1 MTQVTFIT
9 ADGKRFDID
18 GDDGESLMQIAT
30 NNLVPGVIGECGGS
44 CACATCHVYVSEEW
58 MDRVPPVAD
67 MERDLL
73 TIVAEPQPNSRLS
86 CQIELDPSLA
96 GLVLNV
102 PPDLY

>member
-1 MTQVTFIT
+1 VTQVTFIT

>member
-30 NNLVPGVIGECGGS
+30 NNLVPGIIGECGGS

-73 TIVAEPQPNSRLS
+73 TIVAEPQSNSRLS
-86 CQIELDPSLA
+86 CQIELNLSLA